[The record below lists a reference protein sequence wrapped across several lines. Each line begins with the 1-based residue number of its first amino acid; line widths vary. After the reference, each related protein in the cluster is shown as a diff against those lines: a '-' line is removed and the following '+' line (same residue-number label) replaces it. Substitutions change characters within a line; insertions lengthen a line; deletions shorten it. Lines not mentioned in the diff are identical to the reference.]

1 MGWFGDASWRAV
13 PGLVRRELRG
23 GLKGFRIFVACLAL
37 GVGAIATVGS
47 ITSAV
52 VGGLARDARSLLGG
66 DLSIRLF
73 YRDLSPE
80 EQTYLSQSARAM
92 SGFIEMRAMARF
104 EKADSRT
111 LVQVKAVDDVY
122 PLVGTVSLLGGGD
135 FAQALA
141 PRDGMAGA
149 VVQETLASR
158 LGVTVGDVI
167 EIGDSQFRIN
177 AFLGK
182 EPDRAGAGIELGPRV
197 LIARSALAATGLL
210 QPGGLV
216 EYHTQ
221 VLLKPGLDPTLYVGE
236 LQRAFPESA
245 WRLRNFRQATP
256 AIERFVQR
264 ISLFLTLVGL
274 TALLVGGVGVGN
286 AVRAYLDSKTTTI
299 ATLKCLGATGGV
311 IFGLYFTLVML
322 LALVGSAIGLA
333 VGAVSP
339 WIAGALLGADLPA
352 PLAVGLYPAALAQA
366 ALFGLLSAAAFSIWP
381 LAMAR
386 EVRAA
391 GLFRAVVAGGAGRPQ
406 WAYVVATGLAV
417 AALAGLAIATAP
429 ERKIAVWFVIGA
441 ILCFILFRL
450 AGQGVMALARRVHAT
465 GPRLRLA
472 LGNLHRPGAA
482 TPSVVM
488 SLGLG
493 LTVLVTVA
501 TIEGNVNR
509 QIGERLP
516 ARAPS
521 FFFLD
526 IQPDQVA
533 AFDKLTRETPGVQKV
548 ERAPAL
554 RGRIVR
560 LNGVPVAQAN
570 VAPDVA
576 WALDNER
583 GLTYA
588 AEKPANAKVVA
599 GEWWPADYSGPPQI
613 SFDGRLAAG
622 MGLAL
627 GDRLTVNVL
636 GRDVEVKIANFREVD
651 YQSLAINFA
660 IVFAPGFLERAPHT
674 HIATVYADQAVEAE
688 LLRAV
693 TKAFP
698 NVSGIRVKDAL
709 DSITGVLG
717 GIGSAARATS
727 LLTLLAGT
735 LVLVGAI
742 AAGQRRRRQD
752 AVILKVLGATRADV
766 IGALLLEYGALG
778 ALTAM
783 VASVV
788 GAIAG
793 WAVVTQIMRAEWTFL
808 PGTVAAVAA
817 LCAALTI
824 LLGLAGAWRALGQK
838 SAPILREA

>member
-1 MGWFGDASWRAV
+1 
-13 PGLVRRELRG
+13 
-23 GLKGFRIFVACLAL
+23 
-37 GVGAIATVGS
+37 
-47 ITSAV
+47 
-52 VGGLARDARSLLGG
+52 
-66 DLSIRLF
+66 
-73 YRDLSPE
+73 
-80 EQTYLSQSARAM
+80 
-92 SGFIEMRAMARF
+92 
-104 EKADSRT
+104 
-111 LVQVKAVDDVY
+111 
-122 PLVGTVSLLGGGD
+122 
-135 FAQALA
+135 
-141 PRDGMAGA
+141 
-149 VVQETLASR
+149 
-158 LGVTVGDVI
+158 
-167 EIGDSQFRIN
+167 
-177 AFLGK
+177 
-182 EPDRAGAGIELGPRV
+182 
-197 LIARSALAATGLL
+197 
-210 QPGGLV
+210 
-216 EYHTQ
+216 
-221 VLLKPGLDPTLYVGE
+221 
-236 LQRAFPESA
+236 
-245 WRLRNFRQATP
+245 
-256 AIERFVQR
+256 
-264 ISLFLTLVGL
+264 
-274 TALLVGGVGVGN
+274 
-286 AVRAYLDSKTTTI
+286 
-299 ATLKCLGATGGV
+299 
-311 IFGLYFTLVML
+311 
-322 LALVGSAIGLA
+322 
-333 VGAVSP
+333 
-339 WIAGALLGADLPA
+339 
-352 PLAVGLYPAALAQA
+352 LAQA

-429 ERKIAVWFVIGA
+429 ERKIAIWFVIGA

>member
-1 MGWFGDASWRAV
+1 MDSSWRAL

-23 GLKGFRIFVACLAL
+23 GLTGFRIFVACLAL

-66 DLSIRLF
+66 DLSVRLF

-80 EQTYLSQSARAM
+80 EQSYLRQNAISM
-92 SGFIEMRAMARF
+92 SGFVEMRAMARF
-104 EKADSRT
+104 EKGDGRT
-111 LVQVKAVDDVY
+111 LVQVKAVDGLY
-122 PLVGTVSLLGGGD
+122 PLIGQVTLIGGGA

-141 PRDGMAGA
+141 VRDGVAGA
-149 VVQETLASR
+149 VVQETLAGR
-158 LGVTVGDVI
+158 LGVAVGDEI
-167 EIGDSQFRIN
+167 EIGDTKFRIN
-177 AFLGK
+177 AFLER

-197 LIARSALAATGLL
+197 LIDRAALATTGLL

-221 VLLKPGLDPTLYVGE
+221 ILLKPGLDPTLFSAE

-245 WRLRNFRQATP
+245 WRVRNFRQATP
-256 AIERFVQR
+256 SIERFVQR

-299 ATLKCLGATGGV
+299 ATLKCLGATGGM
-311 IFGLYFTLVML
+311 IFGLYFTLVMI
-322 LALVGSAIGLA
+322 LALVGSALGLA
-333 VGAVSP
+333 FGAASP
-339 WIAGALLGADLPA
+339 WIAGALVGTDLPA
-352 PLAVGLYPAALAQA
+352 PLAIGFYPLALLQA

-391 GLFRAVVAGGAGRPQ
+391 GLFRAAVASSAGRPKLT
-406 WAYVVATGLAV
+406 YVIATGLAI

-429 ERKIAVWFVIGA
+429 ERKIAIWFVIGA

-501 TIEGNVNR
+501 TIEGNVSR
-509 QIGERLP
+509 QISDRLP

-533 AFDKLTRETPGVQKV
+533 AFDKLTQETPGVHKV
-548 ERAPAL
+548 DRAPAL

-560 LNGVPVAQAN
+560 LKGVPVAQAN

-588 AEKPANAKVVA
+588 AEQPANAKVVA
-599 GEWWPADYSGPPQI
+599 GEWWPKDYSGPPQI

-627 GDRLTVNVL
+627 GDGLTVNVL
-636 GRDVEVKIANFREVD
+636 GRDVDVRIANLREVD
-651 YQSLAINFA
+651 YQSLGINFA
-660 IVFAPGFLERAPHT
+660 IIFAPGFLERAPHT
-674 HIATVYADQAVEAE
+674 HIATVYADPPVEAG

-709 DSITGVLG
+709 ESVAGVLG

-752 AVILKVLGATRADV
+752 AVVLKVLGATRSDV
-766 IGALLLEYGALG
+766 VGALLLEYGALG
-778 ALTAM
+778 ALTAV
-783 VASVV
+783 VAAIV
-788 GAIAG
+788 GTIAG
-793 WAVVTQIMRAEWTFL
+793 WAVVTQVMRAEWTFL
-808 PGTVAAVAA
+808 PGTVAAVSA
-817 LCAALTI
+817 LCATLTVV
-824 LLGLAGAWRALGQK
+824 LGLVGAWRALGQK
-838 SAPILREA
+838 AAPILREA

>member
-1 MGWFGDASWRAV
+1 MDASWRAL
-13 PGLVRRELRG
+13 PGFVRRELRG

-37 GVGAIATVGS
+37 GVGTIATVGS
-47 ITSAV
+47 VTSAV
-52 VGGLARDARSLLGG
+52 VGGLARDARTLLGG
-66 DLSIRLF
+66 DIAIRLF
-73 YRDLSPE
+73 YRDLNPE
-80 EQTYLSQSARAM
+80 ERAYVERSADKIA
-92 SGFIEMRAMARF
+92 GFTELRAMARF
-104 EKADSRT
+104 DRNDGRT
-111 LVQVKAVDDVY
+111 LVQLKAVGDAY
-122 PLVGTVSLLGGGD
+122 PLIGKVSLIGGG
-135 FAQALA
+135 ALA
-141 PRDGMAGA
+141 DALATRDGIAGA
-149 VVQETLASR
+149 AAQETLAAR
-158 LGVTVGDVI
+158 LGVAIGDVLQ
-167 EIGDSQFRIN
+167 IGEARFRIN
-177 AFLGK
+177 AFLER

-197 LIARSALAATGLL
+197 MVAKSALAATGLL

-216 EYHTQ
+216 EHHTQ
-221 VLLKPGLDPTLYVGE
+221 VLLKPGIDPTVYAE
-236 LQRAFPESA
+236 QLQAAFPEAA
-245 WRLRNFRQATP
+245 WRVRNFRQATP

-299 ATLKCLGATGGV
+299 ATLKCIGATGGM
-311 IFGLYFTLVML
+311 IFALYFALVMI
-322 LALVGSAIGLA
+322 LALLGSAIGVA
-333 VGAVSP
+333 VGAASP
-339 WIAGALLGADLPA
+339 WLVALIAGDDLPT
-352 PLAVGLYPAALAQA
+352 PLAVGIYPLALGQA

-381 LAMAR
+381 LAKAR
-386 EVRAA
+386 EVQAA
-391 GLFRAVVAGGAGRPQ
+391 GLFRATVAGGSGRPRGL
-406 WAYVVATGLAV
+406 YVIATGLAV
-417 AALAGLAIATAP
+417 AALAALAIAAAP

-441 ILCFILFRL
+441 ALCFVLFRL
-450 AGQGVMALARRVHAT
+450 AGQGVMAVAKRIHAT

-501 TIEGNVNR
+501 TIEGNVTR

-526 IQPDQVA
+526 IQPDQVV
-533 AFDKLTRETPGVQKV
+533 AFDRLTRETPGVHKV

-554 RGRIVR
+554 RGRIVK
-560 LNGVPVAQAN
+560 LNGVPVAQAS

-599 GEWWPADYSGPPQI
+599 GEWWPTDYAGPPQI

-627 GDRLTVNVL
+627 GDRMTVNVL
-636 GRDVEVKIANFREVD
+636 GRDVEVKIANLRDVD
-651 YQSLAINFA
+651 YQSLGINFA
-660 IVFAPGFLERAPHT
+660 IIFAPGFLERAPHT
-674 HIATVYADQAVEAE
+674 HIATVYADPPAE
-688 LLRAV
+688 GPLLRAV
-693 TKAFP
+693 TEAFP

-709 DSITGVLG
+709 ESIAGVLG

-727 LLTLLAGT
+727 GLTLLAGT

-752 AVILKVLGATRADV
+752 AVILKVLGATRGDV

-778 ALTAM
+778 LLTAA

-788 GAIAG
+788 GTIAG
-793 WAVVTQIMRAEWTFL
+793 WAVVTQAMRAEWAFL
-808 PGTVAAVAA
+808 PATVAIVAI
-817 LCAALTI
+817 LCAALTVA
-824 LLGLAGAWRALGQK
+824 LGLVGAWRALGQK
-838 SAPILREA
+838 AAPVLREA

>member
-429 ERKIAVWFVIGA
+429 ERKIAIWFVIGA

-450 AGQGVMALARRVHAT
+450 AGHGVMALARRVHAT

-501 TIEGNVNR
+501 TIEGNMNR

>member
-1 MGWFGDASWRAV
+1 MDAAWRAL

-52 VGGLARDARSLLGG
+52 VSGLARDARSLLGG

-73 YRDLSPE
+73 YRDLNPQ
-80 EQTYLSQSARAM
+80 EQTYLRQNATNL

-104 EKADSRT
+104 DKGDSRT
-111 LVQVKAVDDVY
+111 LVQVKAADESY
-122 PLVGTVSLLGGGD
+122 PLVGRVSLIGGGD
-135 FAQALA
+135 FNDALA
-141 PRDGMAGA
+141 LRDGVAGA
-149 VVQETLASR
+149 VVQETLGSR
-158 LGVTVGDVI
+158 LGVTVGDLI
-167 EIGDSQFRIN
+167 EIGEAKFRIG
-177 AFLGK
+177 AFLEK

-221 VLLKPGLDPTLYVGE
+221 ALLKPGLDPTLFAQE

-245 WRLRNFRQATP
+245 WRVRNFRQATP
-256 AIERFVQR
+256 SIERFVQR

-299 ATLKCLGATGGV
+299 ATLKCLGATGGM
-311 IFGLYFTLVML
+311 IFGLYFTLVMI

-333 VGAVSP
+333 FGAASP
-339 WIAGALLGADLPA
+339 WIAGALLGANLPT
-352 PLAVGLYPAALAQA
+352 PLAIGIYPLALAQA
-366 ALFGLLSAAAFSIWP
+366 VLFGLLSAAAFSIWP

-391 GLFRAVVAGGAGRPQ
+391 GLFRAAVASGAGRPKL
-406 WAYVVATGLAV
+406 AYVIATGLAI

-429 ERKIAVWFVIGA
+429 ERKIAIWFVIGS

-450 AGQGVMALARRVHAT
+450 AGQGVMALARRAHAT

-501 TIEGNVNR
+501 TIEGNVTR
-509 QIGERLP
+509 QISDRLP

-533 AFDKLTRETPGVQKV
+533 AFDKLTSETPGVHKV
-548 ERAPAL
+548 DRAPAL
-554 RGRIVR
+554 RGRITR

-588 AEKPANAKVVA
+588 AQKPDNAKVVA
-599 GEWWPADYSGPPQI
+599 GEWWPANYAGPPQI

-627 GDRLTVNVL
+627 GDKLTVNVL
-636 GRDVEVKIANFREVD
+636 GRDVDVTIANLREVD
-651 YQSLAINFA
+651 YQSLGINFA
-660 IVFAPGFLERAPHT
+660 IIFAPGLLERAPHT
-674 HIATVYADQAVEAE
+674 HIATVYADPPVEAD

-709 DSITGVLG
+709 ESIAGVLG

-727 LLTLLAGT
+727 MLTLLAGT

-752 AVILKVLGATRADV
+752 AVVLKVLGATRADV
-766 IGALLLEYGALG
+766 VGALLLEYGALG

-783 VASVV
+783 VAAVV
-788 GAIAG
+788 GTVAG
-793 WAVVTQIMRAEWTFL
+793 WAVVTQVMRAEWAFL
-808 PGTVAAVAA
+808 PGTVAAVAV
-817 LCAALTI
+817 LCAALTVA
-824 LLGLAGAWRALGQK
+824 LGLVGAWRALGQK
-838 SAPILREA
+838 AAPILREA